1 VNDTSW
7 KEIDP
12 GRAAKLSL
20 RGPNGALDI
29 YVCYLPTGS
38 EHEDQKQYVI
48 RRLRES
54 LAPNNSVLSILM
66 GDWNFVMQDED
77 RICLRTMQFTGGSD
91 RAIARSF
98 QSLLDE
104 QHLHELEQLAF
115 THENTTAQ
123 SKIDRIY
130 INHHVSEQLDR
141 QFSASTL
148 PRTRLSTHKPITFAR
163 TSRLSQPHDQKGA
176 QFPSYIL
183 QHEHWKHN
191 LHLNY
196 HEQLHAEN
204 DSDNPLR

>member
-1 VNDTSW
+1 MDDSSW
-7 KEIDP
+7 KEEIDP
-12 GRAAKLSL
+12 GRAARLSL

-38 EHEDQKQYVI
+38 EHEDQKQHVI

-77 RICLRTMQFTGGSD
+77 RICLRSMQFTGGSD

-104 QHLHELEQLAF
+104 HHLHELEQLAF
-115 THENTTAQ
+115 THENSTAQ

-130 INHHVSEQLDR
+130 STGN
-141 QFSASTL
+141 SAHLLYLGPDS
-148 PRTRLSTHKPITFAR
+148 PRTSQSLSQGNPGYHSLTTKRELNFLR
-163 TSRLSQPHDQKGA
+163 TSYNTNIGSA
-176 QFPSYIL
+176 TYI
-183 QHEHWKHN
+183 
-191 LHLNY
+191 
-196 HEQLHAEN
+196 
-204 DSDNPLR
+204 